1 MIASLFVDGEQTVK
15 TFLGTTLVLA
25 ALLPAV
31 APAQGQQ
38 VNIFWFEDASCTA
51 WTKSS
56 ANKALRAQYEFWI
69 RGFVSGHNYASP
81 SRQVKVG
88 EFPGSDGL
96 HQYLDQYCRD
106 NPKLSFVGG
115 AIQLVEQLLAPAAT
129 AKPLSPKKEP
139 ARAPATPGAK

>member
-1 MIASLFVDGEQTVK
+1 MKTLLAS
-15 TFLGTTLVLA
+15 TLVLA

-31 APAQGQQ
+31 ASAQGQP

-51 WTKSS
+51 WIKSS

-88 EFPGSDGL
+88 EFPGSEAL

-115 AIQLVEQLLAPAAT
+115 AIQLVEQLLAPAAA

-139 ARAPATPGAK
+139 AKAPSTPAAK